1 MRLLAFA
8 LLLGACAAPE
18 YPEPRVYTGADLQV
32 MHYIGGSDKI
42 SCQRILLDRME
53 CVVR

>member
-18 YPEPRVYTGADLQV
+18 YPEPRVYNGADLQV
-32 MHYIGGSDKI
+32 MHYIGGPTRI
-42 SCQRILLDRME
+42 SCKEILVEKLE